1 VIAWG
6 PDRLRA
12 AKKRSHHRTQRGGT
26 TGAKEV
32 PPMQQIAFMIDWHDA
47 CLPTPPWLP
56 EAGVHDDPE
65 DGGGGR

>member
-32 PPMQQIAFMIDWHDA
+32 PPMQQIAFMID
-47 CLPTPPWLP
+47 
-56 EAGVHDDPE
+56 
-65 DGGGGR
+65 